1 MKGWLLRALPLI
13 VVFLYVLS
21 PLDVIPDFLV
31 GPGWLDDLLL
41 LGALIWFLTAKR
53 AGESPG
59 DFYRRYRGFKRG
71 SPGDGD
77 GRQEERR
84 EREAEGVDEE
94 GDPFRILGI
103 EPGAS
108 PDEIKAAYRR
118 AAAKYHPDKV
128 THLGKEFQELA
139 HKKLVAIQRA
149 YETLRRRL

>member
-1 MKGWLLRALPLI
+1 MI

-21 PLDVIPDFLV
+21 PFDVIPDFLV

-41 LGALIWFLTAKR
+41 VGALVWFLATKR

-59 DFYRRYRGFKRG
+59 DFYRRHRGFAGG
-71 SPGDGD
+71 SPGHGD
-77 GRQEERR
+77 GRKEERR
-84 EREAEGVDEE
+84 ERETEGVDEE
-94 GDPFRILGI
+94 GDPFCILGI

-149 YETLRRRL
+149 YETLRRR

>member
-1 MKGWLLRALPLI
+1 MI

-21 PLDVIPDFLV
+21 PFDVVPDFLV

-41 LGALIWFLTAKR
+41 VGALVWYLTAKR

-59 DFYRRYRGFKRG
+59 DFFRRYRGSKRG
-71 SPGDGD
+71 SPGQGE
-77 GRQEERR
+77 GRHEERR
-84 EREAEGVDEE
+84 ERGAEGIDKQA
-94 GDPFRILGI
+94 DPFGILGI

-149 YETLRRRL
+149 YETLRRR